1 MWNFLV
7 KTDYVKLLSVRFSVR
22 FSVSCCSSHTG
33 RTPAHISPHSSP
45 WNLFMKHNQTCSRV
59 GDPLCS
65 ALPHRSAPKD
75 TLSEECLCFGVQVC
89 RNTRRECCQDFFF
102 FFFTSYRPGKEV
114 GVMHSSGRQ
123 KGCESSLSAA
133 PLVPLTPFFT
143 ASPSPHLYPVHF
155 ACSWHKALALLQKGV
170 RGDCELKRDK
180 AWGRVLINMFS
191 HILPGSGILAGRRLW
206 VSPSLSPSLCR
217 FTACQ
222 RLRFEECPPAVNQ
235 RGTHEG
241 EPVRS
246 KHLYLSLT

>member
-1 MWNFLV
+1 MWSYCPSGSV
-7 KTDYVKLLSVRFSVR
+7 YV
-22 FSVSCCSSHTG
+22 SVSHAAVPTLAAHLHTYRLIPPPEISLWNITRHAVVLVIPYVLHCHTG
-33 RTPAHISPHSSP
+33 RPQRILS
-45 WNLFMKHNQTCSRV
+45 L
-59 GDPLCS
+59 
-65 ALPHRSAPKD
+65 RSACALGSRCAETPGGNAAR
-75 TLSEECLCFGVQVC
+75 T
-89 RNTRRECCQDFFF
+89 FFF

-155 ACSWHKALALLQKGV
+155 ACSWRKALAQRVLQKGA

-180 AWGRVLINMFS
+180 AWGRELINMFS

-246 KHLYLSLT
+246 KHLYLHLT